1 MIHGGLREDQTSSRL
16 VDCNQRIINVTLY
29 YITETKSSEDFSAK
43 ATIKMNRTCNSKRDN
58 DTIQMLT
65 TTSLQ

>member
-16 VDCNQRIINVTLY
+16 VDCNQRIINVRLY
-29 YITETKSSEDFSAK
+29 YITEIKSSEDFSAK
-43 ATIKMNRTCNSKRDN
+43 ATIKMNRTYNSKRDN